1 MKLKFRLKFN
11 HVFTNHGYLRSALW
25 KTLYNFKIKRAQEA
39 RYNHFVFKMLKTMRS
54 LRSSKRLKTTVELT
68 LTTQKA
74 NASSPWTACSVVDW
88 KYLSWVNLARKFKM
102 ISLSWNLYPSVIQI
116 SRIPWWCL
124 LFLFSTGNTFLS

>member
-74 NASSPWTACSVVDW
+74 NASSAWTACSVVDW
-88 KYLSWVNLARKFKM
+88 KYLSWVNLARKFKI
-102 ISLSWNLYPSVIQI
+102 ISLSWNLHPSVIQI

>member
-74 NASSPWTACSVVDW
+74 NASSPWTACSAVDW
-88 KYLSWVNLARKFKM
+88 KYLSWANLARKFKI